1 MTKLSDTARAILT
14 AASQRSD
21 HVALPP
27 ERLPVAAQRSVIRSL
42 LKARLLEEIAADD
55 DQPAWR
61 TDDAGERH
69 ALRLTLDGM
78 AAVVPATDGN
88 EAASAET
95 AETGPCG
102 AEPGAEGP
110 RAAEPPKAAQEGLS
124 APAAGST
131 RPTLRSAAQAVLSAW
146 EADDRLTLAV
156 AFEALRSALAP
167 RSARLQSGTIS
178 APLPDNTSTQYRSLS

>member
-124 APAAGST
+124 APAAGSHAPDPPLRGPG
-131 RPTLRSAAQAVLSAW
+131 RPQRVGSRRPSDPGCRVRSPPLRSGP
-146 EADDRLTLAV
+146 
-156 AFEALRSALAP
+156 ALRSPTVGNDLCAI
-167 RSARLQSGTIS
+167 T
-178 APLPDNTSTQYRSLS
+178 